1 MRIRALISVCVIT
14 LLCSL
19 PLVAQAPT
27 SSPSAVQAQI
37 SRDQA
42 VSSLPAC
49 MVLHP
54 SKLFATGQCDG
65 VWLWTMN
72 QDDKVW
78 FIHVVYNDTI
88 GIIKQP
94 VNVNF
99 TLGQAIYRHSMA
111 PGMRTARL
119 KRYAAEEY
127 KGFIDVANGIIYDIG
142 QDIGTSMPS
151 ASVQVRKVLYLPSP
165 AALVVLLKEVDHADS
180 SPYPALT
187 REQFLAMNASLREQM
202 TPPPGPALK

>member
-1 MRIRALISVCVIT
+1 
-14 LLCSL
+14 
-19 PLVAQAPT
+19 
-27 SSPSAVQAQI
+27 
-37 SRDQA
+37 
-42 VSSLPAC
+42 
-49 MVLHP
+49 
-54 SKLFATGQCDG
+54 
-65 VWLWTMN
+65 
-72 QDDKVW
+72 
-78 FIHVVYNDTI
+78 
-88 GIIKQP
+88 
-94 VNVNF
+94 
-99 TLGQAIYRHSMA
+99 MA